1 MTPKTRARV
10 TIAAALVLLVA
21 GITTLAVL
29 ITRPSST
36 TTTTSAA
43 PSHTL
48 VTPTTTSSSDD
59 ATSSKSPPASSGPQV
74 DPQAAASAFLAAIAS
89 TTDPAARQQALAPL
103 TAPEL
108 LASIT
113 SSDQEALTRA
123 LDGAQPGTTKD
134 GAIPLMRDGK
144 QVASLATQT
153 APRDDEESGA
163 LTGDPVV
170 ITGIDLADAPKGIAL
185 PLGTDSTTEI
195 AKVAQPAMT
204 ALIAQPGGLNDADR
218 AQQITD
224 AYTHPDTALT
234 IPRVGSEEQRV
245 ITGNVQDPQLG
256 VDEQGQLTLTAVMA
270 WRVDG
275 TTDTQ
280 WASHTITLE
289 RGPRGTW
296 VPRDAS

>member
-21 GITTLAVL
+21 GIITLAVL

-36 TTTTSAA
+36 TSTTSAA

-48 VTPTTTSSSDD
+48 ATTSSSDD
-59 ATSSKSPPASSGPQV
+59 ATSSTSPPASSGPQV
-74 DPQAAASAFLAAIAS
+74 DPQATASAFIAAIAS

-144 QVASLATQT
+144 QVGSLATQT

-170 ITGIDLADAPKGIAL
+170 VTGIDLTDAPKDVAL
-185 PLGTDSTTEI
+185 PLGTDATTEI

-204 ALIAQPGGLNDADR
+204 ALIAQPGGLTDADR

-224 AYTHPDTALT
+224 AFTHPDTALP
-234 IPRVGSEEQRV
+234 IPRVGTEEQRV
-245 ITGNVQDPQLG
+245 ITGNIQDPQLG

>member
-1 MTPKTRARV
+1 MTPQTRARL
-10 TIAAALVLLVA
+10 TIGAALVLLVA
-21 GITTLAVL
+21 GIITLAVL
-29 ITRPSST
+29 VTRPSST
-36 TTTTSAA
+36 PSASAA

-48 VTPTTTSSSDD
+48 VTPSTTSSSDE
-59 ATSSKSPPASSGPQV
+59 ATSSTSPSASSGPQV
-74 DPQAAASAFLAAIAS
+74 DPQATASAFIAAIAS

-123 LDGAQPGTTKD
+123 LDGAQPGTAKD
-134 GAIPLMRDGK
+134 GTIPLMRDGK
-144 QVASLATQT
+144 QVAILATQT

-170 ITGIDLADAPKGIAL
+170 VTGIDLTDAPKDVAL
-185 PLGTDSTTEI
+185 PLGTDATTEI

-204 ALIAQPGGLNDADR
+204 ALIAQPGGLTDADR
-218 AQQITD
+218 AKQITD
-224 AYTHPDTALT
+224 AFTHPETALT
-234 IPRVGSEEQRV
+234 IPRVGTEEQRV

>member
-21 GITTLAVL
+21 GIITLAVL

-36 TTTTSAA
+36 TSTTSAA

-48 VTPTTTSSSDD
+48 ATTSSSDD
-59 ATSSKSPPASSGPQV
+59 ATSSTSPPASSGPQV
-74 DPQAAASAFLAAIAS
+74 DPQATASAFIAAIAS

-144 QVASLATQT
+144 QVGSLATQT
-153 APRDDEESGA
+153 APRNDEESGA

-170 ITGIDLADAPKGIAL
+170 VTGIDLTDAPKDVAL
-185 PLGTDSTTEI
+185 PLGTDATTEI

-204 ALIAQPGGLNDADR
+204 ALIAQPGGLTDADR

-224 AYTHPDTALT
+224 AFTHPDTALT
-234 IPRVGSEEQRV
+234 IPRVGTEEQRV
-245 ITGNVQDPQLG
+245 ITGNIQDPQLG